1 MPNWWP
7 DVITNSTWWPPYL
20 CASGTDPG
28 STLPPLAYCTNS
40 SVWAALTAT
49 FRIPSTTSCWVCYI
63 PDGPSIIKC
72 TNSVHR
78 HDSTFES
85 AASLSG
91 PLSGVGVDLE
101 NMQFFTVRTKFPLTS
116 STGSFSAEKKWT
128 IKTHEMF
135 LFHMLLLESIYLWD
149 SCRTHSIEWCPVWGL
164 TRSVRHSWTWLERVQ
179 PFWLDSGSHPQLLC
193 RSPGRVLVQR
203 GPQAPEHRLTV
214 SGYGA
219 FPLQTNL
226 LINKSE

>member
-1 MPNWWP
+1 MARCDHKLYLMTAVSVCKRNRSWQHPATAGVLQE
-7 DVITNSTWWPPYL
+7 VICLGCTH
-20 CASGTDPG
+20 GHVQD
-28 STLPPLAYCTNS
+28 TLNHILLSMLHSRWTFYHKNVPIMFTVMTPPLKVLPASVGLSVGWEWIWRICS
-40 SVWAALTAT
+40 SLQCEQSSRWL
-49 FRIPSTTSCWVCYI
+49 
-63 PDGPSIIKC
+63 
-72 TNSVHR
+72 HR
-78 HDSTFES
+78 RGV
-85 AASLSG
+85 SL
-91 PLSGVGVDLE
+91 
-101 NMQFFTVRTKFPLTS
+101 QR
-116 STGSFSAEKKWT
+116 KKRT

-203 GPQAPEHRLTV
+203 GPQAPEHGLTV
-214 SGYGA
+214 SGYWA